1 MLRFSKGE
9 DMFKYN
15 LTNLQST
22 AKLVFKMGLA
32 LGTMLI
38 CSCSNDLSRQKAAE
52 LISKQQKLPTIE
64 TIQLGKSYL
73 KESRHD
79 SWGVCMVIGD
89 KYSDSGVKERLDGL
103 QAKGLISI
111 GEKKQHDGEC
121 NYVWATVELTNEGKK
136 YLVKDADGEYQIKVN
151 ELTFGEI
158 TGIQIHEQFK
168 VAEAGYTLR
177 RINIT
182 PFGSSI
188 STVPINRNAT
198 FALFDDGWRIK

>member
-1 MLRFSKGE
+1 ML
-9 DMFKYN
+9 KYN
-15 LTNLQST
+15 STTLPTT
-22 AKLVFKMGLA
+22 AKRVFKMSLA
-32 LGTMLI
+32 LATMLL

-52 LISKQQKLPTIE
+52 LIARQQKLPAIE

-111 GEKKQHDGEC
+111 GEKKQHEGEC
-121 NYVWATVELTNEGKK
+121 NYVWATVELTDEGKK
-136 YLVKDADGEYQIKVN
+136 YLVKDGDGEYQIKVN

-168 VAEAGYTLR
+168 TAEADYTVR
-177 RINIT
+177 KINLT
-182 PFGSSI
+182 PFGGNI
-188 STVPINRNAT
+188 STAPMNRRAT